1 MDRAKADA
9 DRARLLD
16 DLLDVLADPAIPDDQ
31 AGRITYACNLGYAG
45 MADASGI
52 SEDQLAWTA
61 QWYLRQDTLRA
72 ANTRLVNAHHALD
85 SSRRTPRNLA
95 ASHTSTRPIGGRW
108 LCWSIS
114 RRRR

>member
-45 MADASGI
+45 MAGGCPEFRGTSV
-52 SEDQLAWTA
+52 
-61 QWYLRQDTLRA
+61 A
-72 ANTRLVNAHHALD
+72 AR
-85 SSRRTPRNLA
+85 
-95 ASHTSTRPIGGRW
+95 
-108 LCWSIS
+108 
-114 RRRR
+114 